1 MEKVNVS
8 GTIQA
13 SANEV
18 WKLVS
23 NFGELNQFVEAVETC
38 EADGSGAG
46 TVRTLTLQ
54 DGAVVKEKLESLDS
68 ENRVLTYTIEESPM
82 PISNYTGTMKVER
95 LNDNQSEFTWSSEFD
110 VPDESADEM
119 KTALQ
124 GLYSLG
130 VEGLQQSF
138 S

>member
-1 MEKVNVS
+1 MERVNVS

-23 NFGELNQFVEAVETC
+23 NYGELNQFVEAIETC
-38 EADGSGAG
+38 TSDGSI
-46 TVRTLTLQ
+46 RTLTLQ
-54 DGAVVKEKLESLDS
+54 DGGVVKEKLQSLDN
-68 ENRVLTYTIEESPM
+68 ETRVLTYTIEESPM
-82 PISNYTGTMKVER
+82 PISNYTGTMRVRR
-95 LNDNQSEFTWSSEFD
+95 LKENQSEFIWSSEFD
-110 VPDESADEM
+110 VPDESADEI
-119 KTALQ
+119 KGALE

-130 VEGLQQSF
+130 VQGLQESF

>member
-23 NFGELNQFVEAVETC
+23 NYGELNQFVEAIETC
-38 EADGSGAG
+38 TSDGSGVG

-54 DGAVVKEKLESLDS
+54 DGGVVKEKLQSLDN

-82 PISNYTGTMKVER
+82 PISNYTGTMRVRR
-95 LNDNQSEFTWSSEFD
+95 LKDNQSEFIWSSEFD
-110 VPDESADEM
+110 VPDESADEI
-119 KTALQ
+119 KGALE

-130 VEGLQQSF
+130 VQGLQESF

>member
-8 GTIQA
+8 GTIPA

-23 NFGELNQFVEAVETC
+23 DFGELNQFVEAVEKCTS
-38 EADGSGAG
+38 DRTGVGA
-46 TVRTLTLQ
+46 VRTLTLQ
-54 DGAVVKEKLESLDS
+54 DGGIVKEKLQSLDN
-68 ENRVLTYTIEESPM
+68 ENRELTYTIEKSPM
-82 PISNYTGTMKVER
+82 PIDNYTGTMTVKE
-95 LNDNQSEFTWSSEFD
+95 LKENQSEFTWSSEFD
-110 VPDESADEM
+110 VNDEAAGEM
-119 KTALQ
+119 TEALQ

-130 VEGLQQSF
+130 VNGLQEKF